1 MFIFT
6 MRAPSNVFNL
16 ASSWNLSS
24 SILST
29 LLYSFVQLGNA
40 DIDVGEG
47 LEVSMEV
54 GRGGGIERGCEY

>member
-1 MFIFT
+1 
-6 MRAPSNVFNL
+6 MRAPFNVFNL